1 MKEILENSIYFG
13 FFLTIGAYLAGLM
26 LRRKLKLA
34 IFNPLL
40 LAILMIMVFLIFT
53 GVDYEDYEKG
63 GQFVSGLL
71 TPACVPGHPLIPPAS
86 SAEKAFGG
94 GSGGDYFRGNHQRSV
109 RIFAVQGI
117 WPGA

>member
-40 LAILMIMVFLIFT
+40 LAILMIMKLMKRA
-53 GVDYEDYEKG
+53 G
-63 GQFVSGLL
+63 SLSA
-71 TPACVPGHPLIPPAS
+71 AC
-86 SAEKAFGG
+86 
-94 GSGGDYFRGNHQRSV
+94 
-109 RIFAVQGI
+109 
-117 WPGA
+117 